1 MVRGLRMG
9 WLVAGV
15 LLASVALGGEGP
27 YRVQK
32 GDTLWDLS
40 GRFWSDPFAWPELW
54 ALNPQIRNPHWIFPG
69 DLIHLRRPRPGR
81 RIVRLPLER
90 LEPGR
95 PRARAAGAGV
105 EAEAPGPGGAP
116 GEAAAGTGAPAYRL
130 ARSQGLDFVSS
141 HPIARL
147 GTVATVSQKKEAYV
161 AGEEVEIRLAP
172 GGSVSPGDRVTA
184 FDDRESVVHPLTGEP
199 VGHYVR
205 VLGQM
210 EIREARGGT
219 AVARILESYDT
230 LQNGAGI
237 MPYRPPVEEVPVR
250 EARMGVE
257 GVILRGRPGHS
268 VFGTEDLVFVDRG
281 SLHGLEPGVLLE
293 IPVAE
298 GERDA
303 QGLVDLEAPLGRVL
317 VISVEDKAAAAV
329 VVQARATL
337 EPGARFLTA
346 SFSP

>member
-9 WLVAGV
+9 WVVAGV
-15 LLASVALGGEGP
+15 LLASLALGGEGP
-27 YRVQK
+27 YKVRK

-81 RIVRLPLER
+81 RLVRLPLER
-90 LEPGR
+90 LGP
-95 PRARAAGAGV
+95 ARAGAPGAGAAAAAAP
-105 EAEAPGPGGAP
+105 EAGGAP
-116 GEAAAGTGAPAYRL
+116 GPAGAGSRVPVYRL
-130 ARSQGLDFVSS
+130 ARAQGTDFISS

-147 GTVATVSQKKEAYV
+147 GTVATVSQKKAAYV
-161 AGEEVEIRLAP
+161 AGEDVEIRLAP
-172 GGSVSPGDRVTA
+172 GVSVSAGDRVTA
-184 FDDRESVVHPLTGEP
+184 FDDRETVVHPVTGEP

-205 VLGQM
+205 VLGHL

-230 LQNGAGI
+230 LQDGAGV
-237 MPYRPPVEEVPVR
+237 MPLRPPVEEVAVR
-250 EARMGVE
+250 EAPMGVE

-293 IPVAE
+293 IPVSE
-298 GERDA
+298 GERSA
-303 QGLVDLEAPLGRVL
+303 QGLVDLGAPLGRVL
-317 VISVEDKAAAAV
+317 VVSVEDKAAAAV

-337 EPGARFLTA
+337 EPGDRFLTA